1 MKEYSPF
8 LKIKQGEISA
18 LINLSPHDRKSIIPL
33 LEPPRDDT
41 YTEEDLIRK
50 IDRNAKR
57 IIKKIL
63 PPFLFY
69 LDNYEIPDEL
79 QIHGEDTYLYLI
91 DAFKEF
97 EIIPVIGFDRSKSH
111 NQIGINYANKKS
123 KKIAFRITSDYFDS
137 FLAYEKDL
145 ERIISALN
153 PDVLCTVLLD
163 CNYIDDHNAANIEKN
178 TIKILKNIIEL
189 KLFTKIVISGSSI
202 PASIGDKVKTNTEKL
217 IPRNEV
223 NLFRK
228 TIIKYPDVLLIFGDY
243 TVISPGY
250 SEINVEPE
258 LIQNVMTSK
267 IIYSLLDSHFI
278 CRGGTI
284 KAYGFEQYFSH
295 AERII
300 GESFF
305 RGSGFSWGDNYLYEK
320 AIHGGKN
327 ITPSTIIG
335 PEVNAHIKLMI
346 NETL

>member
-8 LKIKQGEISA
+8 LKLKQGEISA
-18 LINLSPHDRKSIIPL
+18 LINLLPNDRKLIIPL

-41 YTEEDLIRK
+41 YTAEELKRR

-57 IIKKIL
+57 MSKNIEKT
-63 PPFLFY
+63 FLFY
-69 LDNYEIPDEL
+69 LDNYEISDEL
-79 QIHGEDTYLYLI
+79 QIHGEDNYLYLI

-97 EIIPVIGFDRSKSH
+97 DIIPVIGFDRSETH
-111 NQIGINYANKKS
+111 NLIGINYANNKS
-123 KKIAFRITSDYFDS
+123 GKIAFRITSDFFDS

-145 ERIISALN
+145 RSIIGKLN
-153 PDVLCTVLLD
+153 PDISGIVLLD
-163 CNYIDDHNAANIEKN
+163 CNYIDDSNTDNCEKSVK
-178 TIKILKNIIEL
+178 KILKNIFEL
-189 KLFTKIVISGSSI
+189 NLFSKIVISGSSI
-202 PASIGDKVKTNTEKL
+202 PVSMKDKVESNTDEF

-228 TIIKYPDVLLIFGDY
+228 IVAEYTDVLLIFGDY

-267 IIYSLLDSHFI
+267 IIYSLLDFHFV
-278 CRGGTI
+278 CRGGKI
-284 KAYGFEQYFSH
+284 KTHGFGQYFSH

-300 GESFF
+300 RESFF
-305 RGSGFSWGDNYLYEK
+305 RGSDFSWGDNYLYEK

-327 ITPSTIIG
+327 ITPSSIIG